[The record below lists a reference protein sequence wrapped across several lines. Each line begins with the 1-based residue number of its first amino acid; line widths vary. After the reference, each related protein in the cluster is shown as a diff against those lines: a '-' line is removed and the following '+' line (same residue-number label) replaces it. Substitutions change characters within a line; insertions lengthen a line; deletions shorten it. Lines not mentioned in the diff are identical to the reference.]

1 MAIRQ
6 APRVRLGAD
15 AATEVADLR
24 GASIAELP
32 EAAAREG
39 VAVLATPGRHGE
51 RVKVVLQAATAAQVR
66 AFRAWAEAQG
76 WTDAYGDPARGF
88 AGAYLP

>member
-1 MAIRQ
+1 
-6 APRVRLGAD
+6 
-15 AATEVADLR
+15 
-24 GASIAELP
+24 
-32 EAAAREG
+32 
-39 VAVLATPGRHGE
+39 
-51 RVKVVLQAATAAQVR
+51 VKVVLQAATAAQVR